1 MRNDKVMKDFNKER
15 WKKAMKE
22 EYEHMVM
29 SEPIPHKDAG

>member
-1 MRNDKVMKDFNKER
+1 MKPDKVMKDFNKEK

-22 EYEHMVM
+22 EYENMVM